1 MKQVL
6 IVATVVLI
14 ALGAP
19 ARAGALADIHAAQ
32 QAAQKQDW
40 GRAIR
45 FYTRA
50 LADRQLTT
58 PNRVLVYN
66 ARGNAYYRN
75 KEYRR
80 ALADYG
86 AAIKLDG
93 TCGQCYNNRGMA
105 RNQKGDYDGAIADFT
120 AALKNEQHDP
130 DLWQV
135 YLNRG
140 IAWYH
145 KNDNDHAIADYSAA
159 IKLNPNC
166 GPCFHNRGMAW
177 QDKGDL
183 AKANDDLNTADQLAH

>member
-1 MKQVL
+1 
-6 IVATVVLI
+6 
-14 ALGAP
+14 
-19 ARAGALADIHAAQ
+19 
-32 QAAQKQDW
+32 
-40 GRAIR
+40 
-45 FYTRA
+45 
-50 LADRQLTT
+50 
-58 PNRVLVYN
+58 
-66 ARGNAYYRN
+66 
-75 KEYRR
+75 
-80 ALADYG
+80 LADYG

-130 DLWQV
+130 DLWEV

-166 GPCFHNRGMAW
+166 GPCFHDRGIAW